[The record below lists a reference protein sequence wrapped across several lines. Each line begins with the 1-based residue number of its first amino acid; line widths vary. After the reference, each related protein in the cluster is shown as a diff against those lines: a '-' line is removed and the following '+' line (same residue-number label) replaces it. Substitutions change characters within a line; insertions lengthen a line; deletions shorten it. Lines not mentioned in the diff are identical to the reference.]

1 MALSQF
7 DIIKSLGESIAWFE
21 KELSW
26 GMPIAELRHLTG
38 RIGELYVAMMT
49 LGQLADSVNQKGY
62 DVVSSTGQRISV
74 KTVTTAHHA
83 DFNIK
88 TIELV
93 DRAIVLRIDP
103 SDLCI
108 DVIHDMDIE
117 EFRVKSREYN
127 GKYILGIPNKITL
140 VDSQVAIGLNKK
152 SKEEIEH
159 PFDKDCNHILLIVN
173 DIKYNGYQIKQY
185 ENAKIEVY
193 KDDIKQLSAQE
204 ILRKIALPLNM
215 SLDNSTGTP
224 KNTRQ
229 LGDHV
234 IKAIK
239 NLRYR

>member
-62 DVVSSTGQRISV
+62 DVVSSNGQRISV
-74 KTVTTAHHA
+74 KTVTTANHVN
-83 DFNIK
+83 FNPK
-88 TIELV
+88 TIGLV
-93 DRAIVLRIDP
+93 DRVIVLRINP

-108 DVIHDMDIE
+108 EVIYDLDIE
-117 EFRVKSREYN
+117 QFQVKSREYD
-127 GKYILGIPNKITL
+127 GKYILGISNKNISDNSAL
-140 VDSQVAIGLNKK
+140 DIGFNVPIEAKIQPR
-152 SKEEIEH
+152 EET
-159 PFDKDCNHILLIVN
+159 DNNHELLIIN
-173 DIKYNGYQIKQY
+173 IISYNGYEIKQY

-193 KDDIKQLSAQE
+193 KDAEKQPSAKE
-204 ILRKIALPLNM
+204 ILRKMAFSLNVPI
-215 SLDNSTGTP
+215 DNSAGNQ
-224 KNTRQ
+224 KNTQQ

-239 NLRYR
+239 HLTA

>member
-62 DVVSSTGQRISV
+62 DVVSASGQRISV
-74 KTVTTAHHA
+74 KTVTTASHV
-83 DFNIK
+83 DFNLK
-88 TIELV
+88 TIGLV
-93 DRAIVLRIDP
+93 DRVIVLRVNP

-108 DVIHDMDIE
+108 EVVYDLDMEQFQI
-117 EFRVKSREYN
+117 KSREYG
-127 GKYILGIPNKITL
+127 GKYILGISNRNLLDNSALDIGFNVPIEAKIPP
-140 VDSQVAIGLNKK
+140 
-152 SKEEIEH
+152 KEET
-159 PFDKDCNHILLIVN
+159 DKNYKLLIIN
-173 DIKYNGYQIKQY
+173 TINHDGYEIRQY
-185 ENAKIEVY
+185 ENARIEVY
-193 KDDIKQLSAQE
+193 KDGEKQPSAKE
-204 ILRKIALPLNM
+204 ILRKIAFSLNVPI
-215 SLDNSTGTP
+215 DNSAGNP
-224 KNTRQ
+224 KNTQQ

-239 NLRYR
+239 HLAS

>member
-74 KTVTTAHHA
+74 KTVTKARHV

-88 TIELV
+88 TLDLV

-108 DVIHDMDIE
+108 NVVYDMDMV
-117 EFRVKSREYN
+117 EFKAKSREYR
-127 GKYILGIPNKITL
+127 GKYTLGVASKSTL
-140 VDSQVAIGLNKK
+140 VNSYVDIGLNEPLKK
-152 SKEEIEH
+152 EIETY
-159 PFDKDCNHILLIVN
+159 KGKNHIPLIIN
-173 DIKYNGYQIKQY
+173 NIIYDGYEIKQY
-185 ENAKIEVY
+185 ENAKIEIY
-193 KDDIKQLSAQE
+193 KEGLKQQSAKE
-204 ILRKIALPLNM
+204 VLKKIALPLNV
-215 SLDNSTGTP
+215 SLDNSAGNP
-224 KNTRQ
+224 KNTQQ

-239 NLRYR
+239 NLRSN

>member
-62 DVVSSTGQRISV
+62 DVVSASGQRISV
-74 KTVTTAHHA
+74 KTVTTASHV
-83 DFNIK
+83 DFNLK
-88 TIELV
+88 TIGLV
-93 DRAIVLRIDP
+93 DRVIVLRINP

-108 DVIHDMDIE
+108 EVVYDLDMEQFQI
-117 EFRVKSREYN
+117 KSREYG
-127 GKYILGIPNKITL
+127 GKYILGISNRNFL
-140 VDSQVAIGLNKK
+140 DNSALAIGFNVPIDTEIQP
-152 SKEEIEH
+152 KE
-159 PFDKDCNHILLIVN
+159 KTKNNHKLLIIN
-173 DIKYNGYQIKQY
+173 TINHDGYEIKQY
-185 ENAKIEVY
+185 ENSRIEVY
-193 KDDIKQLSAQE
+193 KNGEEQPSAKE
-204 ILRKIALPLNM
+204 ILRKIAFSLNVPI
-215 SLDNSTGTP
+215 DNSAGNP
-224 KNTRQ
+224 KNTQQ

-239 NLRYR
+239 HLAS